1 MDLTSRGRCHEADKR
16 DKNAQ
21 PVGPMNKQTNEKKLI
36 ERILGNKTEEVKM
49 GLDVHARDVVMCVQE
64 DNSLAQR
71 PQRTSGAQ
79 VVTLVH
85 GLAKAGCKVYVSQE
99 AGPCGFGLHRELT
112 AAGAHNYV
120 VVPRTLADGRKQKTD
135 GLDALALT
143 DALDRYQRGNTKV
156 FSAVRV
162 PTIEEEQHR
171 DQSRYRDQLKIAGLP
186 GPSPWASG
194 RETHRKT
201 T

>member
-99 AGPCGFGLHRELT
+99 AGPCGFGLHRELAT
-112 AAGAHNYV
+112 ATSLSRAPLPTVANKKPTASMRWRLTMRSTATNAATPKRSARCGC
-120 VVPRTLADGRKQKTD
+120 PRLKKSSTAT
-135 GLDALALT
+135 
-143 DALDRYQRGNTKV
+143 
-156 FSAVRV
+156 
-162 PTIEEEQHR
+162 
-171 DQSRYRDQLKIAGLP
+171 SRAT
-186 GPSPWASG
+186 
-194 RETHRKT
+194 ETSSR
-201 T
+201 